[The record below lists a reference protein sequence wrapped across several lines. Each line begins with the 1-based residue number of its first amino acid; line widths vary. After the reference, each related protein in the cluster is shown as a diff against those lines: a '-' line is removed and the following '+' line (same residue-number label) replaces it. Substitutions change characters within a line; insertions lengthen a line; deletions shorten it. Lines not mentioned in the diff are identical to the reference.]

1 MFGYTEEQ
9 IAQFGVTFGV
19 GTVYVLVVNGAMLG
33 GYSGS
38 FGESGLGRELWLTIL
53 PHGALELSAIIVAGA
68 AGLLIGFGLWCPG
81 RRTRLRTRALVALG
95 RGPVAWIDIDPR
107 KVGNRVSGAPVHAPA
122 WLRDRP
128 VGSRPFVLVY
138 VASHGARDQVAAVL
152 RRYGYRRGRDW
163 LGVG

>member
-1 MFGYTEEQ
+1 MLSSLVTTNNIQVAFN
-9 IAQFGVTFGV
+9 AFALGVTFGV

-81 RRTRLRTRALVALG
+81 RRTRLRALREDALAAVKLVAGLVPAFMVAGFFEGFVTPSDLLSPELKAGLG
-95 RGPVAWIDIDPR
+95 VA
-107 KVGNRVSGAPVHAPA
+107 
-122 WLRDRP
+122 
-128 VGSRPFVLVY
+128 
-138 VASHGARDQVAAVL
+138 VAAVFWFYIL
-152 RRYGYRRGRDW
+152 AAGRPP
-163 LGVG
+163 VSEARAA